1 MRILLVGSNY
11 APEETGIAP
20 YTTGIAE
27 HFAGHGHAVTV
38 LTGFPSYPESRVYD
52 GYGRLPWKREAI
64 RGVSVRRSWRPVG
77 GAGSA
82 AGGWLVLMGLVHS
95 GVHVWMFVLE
105 NGLVGQREFAMK
117 AMKQAYSLE
126 PLQPTMWTTF
136 RAFSVSFSLLLLF
149 SGSVGVMLSWIGS
162 SPRVLRSYALLGTVF
177 WTAAFV
183 PFVVVED

>member
-1 MRILLVGSNY
+1 ML
-11 APEETGIAP
+11 
-20 YTTGIAE
+20 
-27 HFAGHGHAVTV
+27 
-38 LTGFPSYPESRVYD
+38 
-52 GYGRLPWKREAI
+52 
-64 RGVSVRRSWRPVG
+64 RSPRAWLY
-77 GAGSA
+77 A
-82 AGGWLVLMGLVHS
+82 AGGWLVLMGLVHT

-183 PFVVVED
+183 PFAFVDPVILPIVIAMIAVPLHALAWLTADQEVKEEEGDA